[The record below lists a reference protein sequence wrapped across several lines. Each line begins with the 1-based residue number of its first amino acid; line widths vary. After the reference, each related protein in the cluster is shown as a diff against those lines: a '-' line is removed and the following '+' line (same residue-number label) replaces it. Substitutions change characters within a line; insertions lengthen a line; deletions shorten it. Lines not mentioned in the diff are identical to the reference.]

1 MKMTGQLEW
10 LRTEDK
16 GMHKIQSK
24 IKSLLMQLGEEVEEG
39 GWGGPANQTNEENQA
54 GLRGAK
60 SLHLHTKKHSLNPAN
75 NHFHW

>member
-1 MKMTGQLEW
+1 MKTTGQTEW

-39 GWGGPANQTNEENQA
+39 GWGDQQIKPMKRIRQA
-54 GLRGAK
+54 
-60 SLHLHTKKHSLNPAN
+60 
-75 NHFHW
+75 